1 MYYGAATRSISNN
14 YLAETRM
21 SVLWR
26 EILETS
32 SLATCMQDIY
42 EAVSQNKI
50 AALQLETP
58 EGTIAHSV
66 QIPIPFYLTDLPP
79 EEEADST
86 RGLWITTANY
96 FVEEDSMHDPA
107 FFDKHF
113 GLLLM
118 SDEKKI
124 IAELQA
130 DADEATAA
138 MVEFVRLSK
147 PTMSCVITLFLPFS
161 EPSWLSKPLLCFSIH
176 SIFTT
181 ALCYHRHPP
190 LSANA

>member
-1 MYYGAATRSISNN
+1 
-14 YLAETRM
+14 M
-21 SVLWR
+21 SVLWK
-26 EILETS
+26 EILEVS
-32 SLATCMQDIY
+32 SLAACVQDIY

-50 AALQLETP
+50 AALQLDTP

-66 QIPIPFYLTDLPP
+66 QISVPFYLTDLPP
-79 EEEADST
+79 EEKAAST

-96 FVEEDSMHDPA
+96 FMEEDSLQDPS
-107 FFDKHF
+107 FLDKHF

-118 SDEKKI
+118 SEEKKI

-147 PTMSCVITLFLPFS
+147 PTMSYVIKISIAPIYMCHVSAPPFS
-161 EPSWLSKPLLCFSIH
+161 RRPTSL
-176 SIFTT
+176 
-181 ALCYHRHPP
+181 
-190 LSANA
+190 

>member
-1 MYYGAATRSISNN
+1 MHNLLSKQMLSCRGAAGMAISN
-14 YLAETRM
+14 ASTHTETKM
-21 SVLWR
+21 SVLWE
-26 EILETS
+26 EILNVS
-32 SLATCMQDIY
+32 SLAACIQDIY
-42 EAVSQNKI
+42 EAVSQNRI
-50 AALQLETP
+50 AALQLDTP

-66 QIPIPFYLTDLPP
+66 QISVPFYLTDLPP

-96 FVEEDSMHDPA
+96 FVEEDSLHDPS
-107 FFDKHF
+107 FLDKNF

-147 PTMSCVITLFLPFS
+147 PTMSYVFNIPVTIIIGTIVVPLHFTRRPTPLFL
-161 EPSWLSKPLLCFSIH
+161 
-176 SIFTT
+176 
-181 ALCYHRHPP
+181 
-190 LSANA
+190 